1 MNIVSHFVKYNIFT
15 RATKYL
21 SNEDKSQTVC
31 EYLVVFK
38 QYSNQPDCFLCRI
51 CLGFFKN
58 RFEGLAVF
66 FYLTFSI

>member
-21 SNEDKSQTVC
+21 SNEDKSQTIC

-38 QYSNQPDCFLCRI
+38 QYFKPTWLFSLPYLSW
-51 CLGFFKN
+51 FFQK
-58 RFEGLAVF
+58 
-66 FYLTFSI
+66 